1 MTQISKP
8 AHVQFQELTDR
19 AIKEGWGFHEQIV
32 KAAGLMCRLGV
43 DPEVASEMMEKA
55 GGDVTRRSME
65 PGEVRRVVNWIY
77 QGDHDYRPYD
87 KPKTGVKV
95 EQTLIDELSQ
105 GGSIKKMMAAS
116 EPIPPT
122 TKDILIEL
130 YDESALLHLSPHHCQ
145 PKDVKTRKQWTD
157 GDLEDRQFM
166 CPAHLKSVELGRC
179 KANVDYRHFI
189 VYESDRDGLAFNWDA
204 QAGIIKRLSKELPL
218 KLVCWSGNK
227 SLHSWFDCSTRRKDL
242 VQNFITLCVQ
252 LGADPACLR
261 PAQLVRTPWQIRTSN
276 NETQKVIYYG
286 NN

>member
-87 KPKTGVKV
+87 KPKTSVKV

-122 TKDILIEL
+122 TKIFSSNFTMSLPYSIYPLTTASQRMLRRGSNGPMAILKIAN
-130 YDESALLHLSPHHCQ
+130 SSSPQ
-145 PKDVKTRKQWTD
+145 
-157 GDLEDRQFM
+157 
-166 CPAHLKSVELGRC
+166 
-179 KANVDYRHFI
+179 I
-189 VYESDRDGLAFNWDA
+189 
-204 QAGIIKRLSKELPL
+204 
-218 KLVCWSGNK
+218 SG
-227 SLHSWFDCSTRRKDL
+227 
-242 VQNFITLCVQ
+242 V
-252 LGADPACLR
+252 G
-261 PAQLVRTPWQIRTSN
+261 
-276 NETQKVIYYG
+276 
-286 NN
+286 